1 MQIHEWEKQEKLLE
15 KIEQFQIED
24 CMQYNKFA
32 YEKHEWDNIPTIV
45 PRYVIYLSKY
55 VEGISQFC
63 MEVRERE
70 TTKDLRDHMTQQ
82 LVKTTSL
89 IQNNKDNDS
98 QDKQML
104 NDTIE
109 KMQDHAKEHKNDYH
123 KFKESATA
131 LNDE

>member
-1 MQIHEWEKQEKLLE
+1 
-15 KIEQFQIED
+15 
-24 CMQYNKFA
+24 MQYNKFA

-63 MEVRERE
+63 LEVRNRE

-82 LVKTTSL
+82 LAKTTEL
-89 IQNNKDNDS
+89 IQNNRDHDN
-98 QDKQML
+98 QEKEVL
-104 NDTIE
+104 NYSIE
-109 KMQDHAKEHKNDYH
+109 QIENNAKELKKDYH

-131 LNDE
+131 LND